1 MQTPTFKQKFQQIPS
16 SIASVVS
23 VLYGSLL
30 MRTSGAIA
38 LSAVLGGLTVN
49 LPVYAAILEDWKIDP
64 DTGIVEVLLPE
75 GVRPRLSVGTEP
87 PRLVVDLPNT
97 EIGINL
103 TERFESGV
111 ISQVSFSQAEPQ
123 LAQIVIEFSPGV
135 VLDEREI
142 DFRPI
147 GIENLWVLRPT
158 IVDRPEPA
166 PQFPTAQTQ
175 QAPATVNQTV
185 DEVDQTASE
194 SAADLEVSEATQ
206 TEQPSPPR
214 ETLTLETPQT
224 PTTAPGFQPPTAP
237 EETLIP
243 NPRPAPASDIEALR
257 IQLGQPNQP
266 QPQTNPLLE
275 TTPSPPPT
283 VGAQAQPVPPPP
295 QDDTIRFG
303 QPLPRT
309 SQPQNRVS
317 SRTIDRRPPNVLL
330 TSGTQLTL
338 RYPNPNEV
346 RLKDKPE
353 RQEVLL
359 LQGGIIDQEGNYIV
373 PPNTPIVGY
382 FETSSKGSRFIAEA
396 INLEGRSIPI
406 QAESGWIPGR
416 LDPEPKNVLRD
427 TGIGGLGLFLLTGF
441 TGVGLLVG
449 ALGGAAVGLATSP
462 QPTTLEPNQVIEVR
476 LTEELRQSQF
486 VYIPED

>member
-1 MQTPTFKQKFQQIPS
+1 MPTLKRRQKFQQIHS
-16 SIASVVS
+16 SFASVVS

-30 MRTSGAIA
+30 IRTSGTIA
-38 LSAVLGGLTVN
+38 LAAMVSSSTLS

-64 DTGIVEVLLPE
+64 STGIVEVLLPE

-97 EIGINL
+97 EIGVNL

-111 ISQVSFSQAEPQ
+111 ISQVSFTQSEPE
-123 LAQIVIEFSPGV
+123 LAQITINFAPGV
-135 VLDEREI
+135 VLDEQEI

-158 IVDRPEPA
+158 IIDRREPA
-166 PQFPTAQTQ
+166 PTFPIAKQTEDT
-175 QAPATVNQTV
+175 ATVDQSV
-185 DEVDQTASE
+185 DQVDQTPSE
-194 SAADLEVSEATQ
+194 SAADLEI
-206 TEQPSPPR
+206 TE
-214 ETLTLETPQT
+214 
-224 PTTAPGFQPPTAP
+224 P
-237 EETLIP
+237 EETPPQPTSPPPGFRSPQTVDQTFIP
-243 NPRPAPASDIEALR
+243 TPQPVPSSDIEAVR
-257 IQLGQPNQP
+257 IPLGGTNQVEFFTDPLFQPP
-266 QPQTNPLLE
+266 P
-275 TTPSPPPT
+275 PPPT
-283 VGAQAQPVPPPP
+283 ITTQAQPNPLPPAEG
-295 QDDTIRFG
+295 TIPFG

-309 SQPQNRVS
+309 SQPQSTIS
-317 SRTIDRRPPNVLL
+317 SRTIDQRPPSVLL
-330 TSGTQLTL
+330 PAGTQLTL

-353 RQEVLL
+353 RQDVLI
-359 LQGGIIDQEGNYIV
+359 LQGGIVDQEGNYII
-373 PPNTPIVGY
+373 PPDTPIVGY
-382 FETSSKGSRFIAEA
+382 FETSSKGSRFQVEA

-406 QAESGWIPGR
+406 QGESGWIPGR

-462 QPTTLEPNQVIEVR
+462 QPTTLQPEQVIEVR
-476 LTEELRQSQF
+476 LSEDLRQSQF
-486 VYIPED
+486 VYIRED